1 MRAKFHEGTIMSDW
15 ATFVQTLW
23 WKELTSNRGRNV
35 GMSPGGLGLY
45 VSHQIIKAHGNTI
58 RAQSEGVGK
67 GSTFFIE
74 LPECG
79 NEIG

>member
-1 MRAKFHEGTIMSDW
+1 
-15 ATFVQTLW
+15 
-23 WKELTSNRGRNV
+23 
-35 GMSPGGLGLY
+35 MSPGGLGLY